1 MQPRRVVG
9 ETFEIPAPDGIV
21 LATDVLRA
29 DDDHRRPCLVQ
40 RVPYGRRNPAIVNG
54 ALDVRRAVA
63 EGFVVVTQ
71 DCRGRG
77 DSTGTFVPFVDE
89 ERDAIATFDW
99 IGQQPWSDGTV
110 GMFGRSYAAIN
121 QWLAA
126 DSGHA
131 ALRAIAP
138 TLSGGDP
145 RDWIRPAGV
154 LESGFV
160 LWWTVRYL
168 APEMLERAE
177 GTHATE
183 AETLRELIAD
193 PDAFLS
199 GQLDHSD
206 LHSLVPFLP
215 GWLEDSIPSLGASA
229 PSRCRIPVFA
239 TAGWFDIFARG
250 SLDSFTSLAENP
262 ASRLVIGPW
271 AHGGGFSGVFP
282 DWDAGPRGSDVAVG
296 LTTRQLDWFRA
307 CLSGGGDIEGPPVQ
321 IFQCGENVWIDQ
333 DEWPA
338 PGARERRFGVD
349 SDSDGSLRLVDQRP
363 GSSTAGAVLVP
374 RSSGGPVPTRGGQSF
389 LPGMEVAALAGPR
402 RQGDLLD
409 RPDLVT
415 IVGDELE
422 QPLRVSG
429 EVSLRVTAVSA
440 GTGQGADRDGL
451 LCVRLADRAPDGS
464 TVVVLEAAASV
475 PARHGPHP
483 LTVTL
488 GPIGWTFEPGHE
500 PLLILS
506 RTSVP
511 RFEPPHPNS
520 PERLLIEIDES
531 LVLTLPIAPPGAHE

>member
-9 ETFEIPAPDGIV
+9 ETFKIRTPDEVV

-29 DDDHRRPCLVQ
+29 DDTGRRPCLVQ

-77 DSTGTFVPFVDE
+77 DSTGKFAPFVDE
-89 ERDAIATFDW
+89 QRDAIATLDW
-99 IGQQPWSDGTV
+99 IRQQPWSDGTV

-126 DSGHA
+126 DSGHP

-138 TLSGGDP
+138 TLSGADP

-160 LWWTVRYL
+160 LWWTIRYL
-168 APEMLERAE
+168 APEALERHEGPHAAE
-177 GTHATE
+177 AAT
-183 AETLRELIAD
+183 LQELIAD

-199 GQLDHSD
+199 GELDHSI
-206 LHSLVPFLP
+206 LHGLLPFLP
-215 GWLEDSIPSLGASA
+215 EWLANREPSTGVPS

-250 SLDSFTSLAENP
+250 TLDSFASLAHHD
-262 ASRLVIGPW
+262 ASRLVVGPW

-282 DWDAGPRGSDVAVG
+282 DWDAGHRGSDAAVD

-307 CLSGGGDIEGPPVQ
+307 CLSGQRDVEGPPIQV
-321 IFQCGENVWIDQ
+321 FQCGDNVWIDEE
-333 DEWPA
+333 EWPV
-338 PGARERRFGVD
+338 PGGRVHSYGVD
-349 SDSDGSLRLVDQRP
+349 SDSDGFLRLVGQRHN
-363 GSSTAGAVLVP
+363 SAVTGAVLVP
-374 RSSGGPVPTRGGQSF
+374 RSPADPVSTRGGQSF

-402 RQGDLLD
+402 RQDDLLG
-409 RPDLVT
+409 RPDLVV
-415 IVGDELE
+415 IVGDRLE
-422 QPLRVSG
+422 QPLRVCG
-429 EVSLRVTAVSA
+429 EVSLRVTVVSA
-440 GTGQGADRDGL
+440 GPGESSEQDGL
-451 LCVRLADRAPDGS
+451 LCVRLADRAPGGAA
-464 TVVVLEAAASV
+464 VVVLEAAARV

-483 LTVTL
+483 LTVRL
-488 GPIGWTFEPGHE
+488 GPVGWTFERGHE

-520 PERLLIEIDES
+520 PERLLVEIDES
-531 LVLTLPIAPPGAHE
+531 LILTFALASPGAHQ